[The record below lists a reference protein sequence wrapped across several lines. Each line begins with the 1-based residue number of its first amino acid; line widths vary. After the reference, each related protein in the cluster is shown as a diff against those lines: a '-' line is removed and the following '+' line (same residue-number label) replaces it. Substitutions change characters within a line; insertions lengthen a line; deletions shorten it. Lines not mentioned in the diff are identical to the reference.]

1 MYWQAECTQVDRSTW
16 PQPACQIFYIAAS
29 NNHCV
34 LQTREH
40 NGSVGGIPPSTLSV
54 LIRKIN
60 RFSFLQLHAQSMAVL
75 SVYTV
80 WNLVELVWKVFSSL
94 LSKLEIHSLA
104 AGSL

>member
-60 RFSFLQLHAQSMAVL
+60 RFSFPPTTRSIYGRPKCL
-75 SVYTV
+75 
-80 WNLVELVWKVFSSL
+80 
-94 LSKLEIHSLA
+94 HSLESGRA
-104 AGSL
+104 CLEGIFKLVKQIRCP